1 MKKTIIALV
10 LVLTLVMLCGCD
22 GYVKSYSATLL
33 VTSSKGD
40 EASMEFRSF
49 NGTYDLKLT
58 RDKYAEYTL
67 DVEASLGE
75 GDMNVYVG
83 VDGGKDL
90 LFTIRGGE
98 SIDKTIRLDEK
109 YNNEKTVYIILE
121 SVGKCTNGEFEF
133 EYN

>member
-1 MKKTIIALV
+1 MKKTVIALV
-10 LVLTLVMLCGCD
+10 LVLTLVMLCGCS
-22 GYVKSYSATLL
+22 GYVKSYSASMLE
-33 VTSSKGD
+33 SSAWGD

-49 NGTYDLKLT
+49 NGTYNLKLT

-67 DVEASLGE
+67 DVEASLGDGE
-75 GDMNVYVG
+75 MNVYVG

-121 SVGKCTNGEFEF
+121 SVGKCTNGDFEF

>member
-10 LVLTLVMLCGCD
+10 LVLTLVMLCGCS
-22 GYVKSYSATLL
+22 GYVKSYSASLMKA
-33 VTSSKGD
+33 SSRGD

-49 NGTYDLKLT
+49 NGTYNLKLT

-67 DVEASLGE
+67 DVEASLLEGE
-75 GDMNVYVG
+75 MNVYVG
-83 VDGGKDL
+83 VDGGKDP

-121 SVGKCTNGEFEF
+121 SVGKCTNGDFEF

>member
-1 MKKTIIALV
+1 MKKTIIASV
-10 LVLTLVMLCGCD
+10 LILTLVMLCGCS
-22 GYVKSYSATLL
+22 GYVKSYSASLMN
-33 VTSSKGD
+33 TSSRGD

-49 NGTYDLKLT
+49 NGTYNLKLT

-67 DVEASLGE
+67 DVEASLGDGE
-75 GDMNVYVG
+75 MNVYVG

-121 SVGKCTNGEFEF
+121 SVGKCTNGDFEF

>member
-1 MKKTIIALV
+1 MKKIIIALV

-49 NGTYDLKLT
+49 NGTYDLNLNIGKA
-58 RDKYAEYTL
+58 AEHKL

-75 GDMNVYVG
+75 GEMNVYIG
-83 VDGGKDL
+83 TADEKEL
-90 LFTIRGGE
+90 LFTIKGGE
-98 SIDKTIRLDEK
+98 VYDQEINLDEK
-109 YNNEKTVYIILE
+109 YANEKTVYIILE
-121 SVGKCTNGEFEF
+121 SVGKCTNGDFEF

>member
-10 LVLTLVMLCGCD
+10 LVLTLVMLCGCS
-22 GYVKSYSATLL
+22 GYVKSYSASLMN
-33 VTSSKGD
+33 TSSWGD
-40 EASMEFRSF
+40 EASMEFRIF
-49 NGTYDLKLT
+49 NGTYNLKLT

-67 DVEASLGE
+67 DVEASLGDGE
-75 GDMNVYVG
+75 MNVYVD

-121 SVGKCTNGEFEF
+121 SVGKCTNGDFEF

>member
-10 LVLTLVMLCGCD
+10 LVLTLVMLCGCS
-22 GYVKSYSATLL
+22 GYVKSYSASLMN
-33 VTSSKGD
+33 TSSRGD

-49 NGTYDLKLT
+49 NGTYNLKLT

-67 DVEASLGE
+67 DVEASLGDGE
-75 GDMNVYVG
+75 MNVYVG

-109 YNNEKTVYIILE
+109 YNNEKTIYIILE
-121 SVGKCTNGEFEF
+121 SVGKCTNGDFEF

>member
-1 MKKTIIALV
+1 MKKIIIALV

-67 DVEASLGE
+67 DVEASLLEGE
-75 GDMNVYVG
+75 MNVYVG
-83 VDGGKDL
+83 VGGGKDL